1 MSPGRILTSKNG
13 IVILVAGGL
22 LLLALVVAISALYS
36 VNRAI
41 AWVSHTYHV
50 IAEVN
55 RCSALV
61 RFAETDQRGYLLF
74 GREEYLANFEAS
86 KRELDER
93 LELLARL
100 LEDNPAQTASLEEL
114 RSLIEMRI
122 ADMDRL
128 ATLRRDSGSAQRAVE
143 IFNSEAGLRVTGGIR
158 DVANRMVRF
167 ENDLLEKRRSTLQA
181 QLRSASV
188 TAGIT
193 GVIALLMGAY
203 TFTVMR
209 RAVIA
214 LDREAEL
221 LRQKEHAERADR
233 EKSEFLAN
241 MSHEIRTPMNA
252 VLGFA
257 DLLRGAVTTPK
268 QRQYVDAINTSG
280 RSLLS
285 IINDILDLSKIEAG
299 RIEIRLAPMS
309 VRSVFDNVRTIFSQQ
324 AMERGLSL
332 GFGLGENVP
341 PGLLF
346 DAPRLRQILFNV
358 VGNALKFTN
367 EGSVSVRAEAN
378 LAHDDETKADLR
390 ITVSDTGIG
399 IAPEHQEK
407 VFEPFR
413 QVGVGI
419 DRKYGGTGLG
429 LSITRRLTHALG
441 GAVTL
446 RSEPGVGTTFTFHF
460 PRVAIC
466 PPPPEEAGRVAPE
479 EDLDRIR
486 PCLVLVA
493 DDVVLN
499 RTLVEGYLEGT
510 HHRLVHAVNGREA
523 VQRAV
528 DMHPDIVL
536 MDIRMPDM
544 SGVDA
549 LREIRSRP
557 DLAGIPVVAVTA
569 SSMLAEENELRE
581 LFDGYIRKPF
591 TRLVLYREMS
601 RLLPS
606 AQAHPPEAG
615 AEVAPASEVVPVEK
629 PAHKTTPNHAIVSD
643 LQALARH
650 RWPDLAQAPGFRETE
665 AFARTLIELAE
676 PVGCTLVVEFARRLL
691 ADIDNFDTD
700 ALEATLREFPDIVD
714 RIESAASS
722 QRAT

>member
-74 GREEYLANFEAS
+74 GREEYLENFEAS

-193 GVIALLMGAY
+193 GAIALLMGAY

-367 EGSVSVRAEAN
+367 EGSVSVRAEGN

-591 TRLVLYREMS
+591 TRLVLYREMA
-601 RLLPS
+601 RLLPP
-606 AQAHPPEAG
+606 AEAHPPEVG
-615 AEVAPASEVVPVEK
+615 AEVAPASEVVSVEE
-629 PAHKTTPNHAIVSD
+629 PAHQTTPNHALVSD

-676 PVGCTLVVEFARRLL
+676 PVGCTLVVDFARRLL

-700 ALEATLREFPDIVD
+700 ALEATLREFPDLVD
-714 RIESAASS
+714 RIESSASS
-722 QRAT
+722 PRAT